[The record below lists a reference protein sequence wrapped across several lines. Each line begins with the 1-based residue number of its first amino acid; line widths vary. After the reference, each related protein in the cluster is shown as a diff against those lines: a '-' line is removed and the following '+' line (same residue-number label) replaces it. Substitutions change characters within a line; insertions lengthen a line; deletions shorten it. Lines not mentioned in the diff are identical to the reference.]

1 MAERTATIAS
11 TAGLHARPATL
22 FVEAVQKLPVEVTI
36 ALGEGQPLNA
46 ASILSIMSLGAG
58 PGAVVTLRAE
68 GDGADEALD
77 GLVTFLETNHDA

>member
-22 FVEAVQKLPVEVTI
+22 FVEAVGKQPVDVTI
-36 ALGEGQPLNA
+36 ALGDGPALNA

-68 GDGADEALD
+68 GDGADEALA
-77 GLVTFLETNHDA
+77 GLVEFLETNHDA